1 MLDMQPRLL
10 VRATEILGGEEAL
23 CRRLGV
29 SRVQLR
35 AWLTRQAKIPDRV
48 FLSVVDS
55 VLRDDVERASE
66 DRRREPRG
74 HAAP

>member
-10 VRATEILGGEEAL
+10 ARATEILGGEEPL
-23 CRRLGV
+23 CRRLAV
-29 SRVQLR
+29 SRIQLR

-48 FLSVVDS
+48 FLSVVDI
-55 VLRDDVERASE
+55 VLRDDVERAAE

-74 HAAP
+74 HAVP